1 MVGFGLRLPGTTL
14 GLSPVDLPSFS
25 ALISSELWT
34 RWAGQPEAVCGA
46 TTQNCW
52 ASAGSARPKCS
63 STGGVPVAPSEMMSH
78 RRLPDS
84 PAPCRYSSKGSG
96 SSACGGVYT
105 SAAKVFGS
113 RISVRGEL
121 VEEAKRRGA
130 DSEAASA
137 ISVRGE
143 LVCGRCPFRQS
154 ALLAERGDNGRQA
167 SRICD
172 QVISKYSASRGTET
186 SAYMYNNHPLTAT
199 KAQQSKNVPSF
210 PSCKTARHSQSC
222 EIKR

>member
-1 MVGFGLRLPGTTL
+1 MRQGK
-14 GLSPVDLPSFS
+14 GLSAPSRKRMK
-25 ALISSELWT
+25 ART
-34 RWAGQPEAVCGA
+34 RSAGQPADVCGA

-96 SSACGGVYT
+96 SAACGGVYT

-137 ISVRGE
+137 ISAS
-143 LVCGRCPFRQS
+143 LRCRWSASRSRRAFPAS
-154 ALLAERGDNGRQA
+154 ALLAQRGDNRPNGA
-167 SRICD
+167 TYI
-172 QVISKYSASRGTET
+172 
-186 SAYMYNNHPLTAT
+186 NNDPLTRRMP
-199 KAQQSKNVPSF
+199 SKVRTLLPSYGILQRRGRANH
-210 PSCKTARHSQSC
+210 ARL
-222 EIKR
+222 

>member
-1 MVGFGLRLPGTTL
+1 VPCDVAAALVDAARQGALGGQQEAHEREHALCGPRITCMCLVGFCPRLPGATL
-14 GLSPVDLPSFS
+14 GLSPVGLPSFS

-143 LVCGRCPFRQS
+143 LVWPLSVRQERSRS
-154 ALLAERGDNGRQA
+154 ALLAGGER
-167 SRICD
+167 
-172 QVISKYSASRGTET
+172 
-186 SAYMYNNHPLTAT
+186 
-199 KAQQSKNVPSF
+199 
-210 PSCKTARHSQSC
+210 
-222 EIKR
+222 